1 MKHKGKEASTCIASG
16 AEREDT
22 VVISPG
28 VQVPEWGNWGK
39 AQFCAAGAFARS
51 VRVKVQ
57 PFQGDGEAD
66 DTGVNG
72 IEFLCSDGC
81 VITSTMGS
89 FGEFADNKTCPGT
102 NENGFVDSLQ
112 FKSSEAL
119 GNGLGENDNTGIDGL
134 RWCCSAG
141 WGWTQ
146 TINGYKG
153 SLGERASCPS
163 GYAIYGFQT
172 KVQDGGRDKKG
183 MTNARFFCAPFQ
195 AATAG
200 ASTCLASKAE
210 RADTVVISPGVQN
223 PQWGNWGEAQFCAAG
238 AFARSVRVKVQPFQG
253 DGEADDT
260 GVNGIEFLCSDGC
273 VMTSTMGSFG
283 EFAENKTCPGTIENG
298 FVDSLQFKSS
308 EALGNGL

>member
-1 MKHKGKEASTCIASG
+1 MRTQAALAVFYFAAGKEINYQGTQFVYLFFSILVSTVSCMKHKGKEASTCIASG

-81 VITSTMGS
+81 VMTSTMGS
-89 FGEFADNKTCPGT
+89 YGEFAANKTCPGT
-102 NENGFVDSLQ
+102 IENGFVDKLQ
-112 FKSSEAL
+112 FKSSE
-119 GNGLGENDNTGIDGL
+119 GFGTGLGENDNTGIDGL

-153 SLGERASCPS
+153 SLGERAMCPA
-163 GYAIYGFQT
+163 GTAIYGFQA
-172 KVQDGGRDKKG
+172 KLQDIGGDKKG
-183 MTNARFFCAPFQ
+183 MTNAKFFCAPF
-195 AATAG
+195 
-200 ASTCLASKAE
+200 
-210 RADTVVISPGVQN
+210 
-223 PQWGNWGEAQFCAAG
+223 
-238 AFARSVRVKVQPFQG
+238 
-253 DGEADDT
+253 
-260 GVNGIEFLCSDGC
+260 
-273 VMTSTMGSFG
+273 
-283 EFAENKTCPGTIENG
+283 
-298 FVDSLQFKSS
+298 
-308 EALGNGL
+308 